1 MLREPALRG
10 KGTARGALEL
20 RSRAIALSLIAAL
33 VASPARPIPQTPFPG
48 SQICGEGGSGH
59 GARARREGATRV
71 ALRFVRPAPS
81 RDERGNVVRET
92 DPRGRV
98 VVRTFDPRNNRLSET
113 EAYDPASPPDPIP
126 TTTWAYDPEDNLL
139 STTDPLGNTT
149 AYTYNAT
156 RQVLTTTDARGGT
169 TTNAYDAKGNLV
181 STTDP
186 LGNATAYTYDTRG
199 NVLTQTVTVGGVAAR
214 WDLGDG
220 LTRRLALSRMA
231 SGHRMAIVST
241 TVRRH

>member
-1 MLREPALRG
+1 VG
-10 KGTARGALEL
+10 
-20 RSRAIALSLIAAL
+20 
-33 VASPARPIPQTPFPG
+33 
-48 SQICGEGGSGH
+48 
-59 GARARREGATRV
+59 
-71 ALRFVRPAPS
+71 VRP
-81 RDERGNVVRET
+81 G
-92 DPRGRV
+92 GQ
-98 VVRTFDPRNNRLSET
+98 
-113 EAYDPASPPDPIP
+113 PPLHDR
-126 TTTWAYDPEDNLL
+126 
-139 STTDPLGNTT
+139 PLGNTT